1 MMKLTVAI
9 LALTLCNATAK
20 ASQKKKIGITLNAG
34 GNTAGNAM
42 AGFMRGFQQQTVKIN
57 GEDRPALEAADYIAG
72 SSGGSIVAT
81 IYHYQHS
88 TTNDELLDAAGPND
102 PSQITNEVLDT
113 IPENSMFP
121 VFSAPVF
128 PSLQIAIPVA
138 LATGKP
144 FWPLAIQNLFLQP
157 FGIEGGKP
165 LSSTKIRDDVK
176 TTPILLTSLVG
187 PVEVFPFH
195 LDSVINRDIY
205 TEYNENVPMLEMV
218 GEEDTEFHDI
228 IDEINEVTGG
238 GVTDVRLTD
247 LNILRSLAEDNGF
260 QLNLPAFGTA
270 TEFTI
275 PLSGSVAT
283 LEYEGVENQ
292 TDAAEPFDIEGP
304 LILTYE
310 ELSSEGNPFTL
321 ETLLGMS
328 TDILSLNPGLRALL
342 DSQSPF
348 PVAGRPI
355 SASIPTV
362 SGELREVA
370 FTDGGINDLSGL
382 PALIKMKP
390 DRVITCFVPNPAD
403 AGLRFGPEVVS
414 SISYQVYNLFGK
426 NFGLVDAANPASIV
440 SGRVLSHLF
449 DLYSNGENQLVKLV
463 DTFESLR
470 DAGEPLVTTLEG
482 LDVVDNEFWGIE
494 GGWTVDVTF
503 VLMVGVPQKF
513 VDELPEDIA
522 PPPAGRNKTE
532 LGFFTNEEFASVPNV
547 IPLGRDEF
555 IEIDGTFIPA
565 FGFELPERP
574 ARMTQILTSWVVK
587 RAWNGLVGIDGEV
600 KFGGFRELFEEEEI
614 EEPPTS
620 GSRILNGTW
629 ITYFMALAA
638 TLLFFNA

>member
-1 MMKLTVAI
+1 MKLAVAI
-9 LALTLCNATAK
+9 LALALCNATAK
-20 ASQKKKIGITLNAG
+20 KTIGITLNAG
-34 GNTAGNAM
+34 SNTAGNAM
-42 AGFMRGFQQQTVKIN
+42 AGFMRGFQQQTVEMN

-72 SSGGSIVAT
+72 SSAGSIVAT
-81 IYHYQHS
+81 IYHYQNS
-88 TTNDELLDAAGPND
+88 TTTDELLDAAGPND

-113 IPENSMFP
+113 IPENSIFP
-121 VFSAPVF
+121 VFGAPI
-128 PSLQIAIPVA
+128 SLSIQFAIPVA

-144 FWPLAIQNLFLQP
+144 FWPILVQNLFLQR
-157 FGIEGGKP
+157 FGIEAGKP
-165 LSSTKIRDDVK
+165 LSSAKIRDDVK
-176 TTPILLTSLVG
+176 TTPILATSFIG
-187 PVEVFPFH
+187 PVEVFPSH
-195 LDSVINRDIY
+195 LGVINREIY
-205 TEYNENVPMLEMV
+205 TEYNENSSMLEMV
-218 GEEDTEFHDI
+218 DEADTEFYDI

-247 LNILRSLAEDNGF
+247 LDILRSFAEDNGF
-260 QLNLPAFGTA
+260 QLNIPAFGTA

-342 DSQSPF
+342 DSLSPA

-362 SGELREVA
+362 SGKLREVA
-370 FTDGGINDLSGL
+370 FTDSGTNDLSGL

-390 DRVITCFVPNPAD
+390 DRVITCFVAGPVD
-403 AGLRFGPEVVS
+403 AGLRFGPEVAS
-414 SISYQVYNLFGK
+414 SISYQVFNLFGK

-522 PPPAGRNKTE
+522 PPPAGKSKTE
-532 LGFFTNEEFASVPNV
+532 FGFFTNEEFASVPNV
-547 IPLGRDEF
+547 IPLGSDEL
-555 IEIDGTFIPA
+555 IEINGAFIKA

-574 ARMTQILTSWVVK
+574 ARMTHILTSWVVK

-600 KFGGFRELFEEEEI
+600 KFGGFRELFEEEAEEI
-614 EEPPTS
+614 VEPPTS